1 LLSNASGGADLKVS
15 VSSFQE
21 EVVGSVRTM
30 TEAINASFAEPEFNT
45 VLLGALAGLGPF
57 LSALA
62 FMAFGLTGCHSIHLT
77 LRFAWLCEQNRE
89 R

>member
-62 FMAFGLTGCHSIHLT
+62 FMAFGLTGRHSIHLT

-89 R
+89 P